1 MMQPSLL
8 RQLLVWIVLP
18 LIPLMLING
27 WLASDNARAS
37 ADRAFD
43 RTLQASARNIAEQIT
58 VEGGELVVN
67 IPVAALAMF
76 DPNFQDRVFYRV
88 GFAGASTITGYHDLP
103 LPKPLPDSGE
113 LSLYDTHYRGEALR
127 VVAYSFPLYYNGA
140 HHQMLV
146 QVGETTSARQAL
158 ASRLQRDSLL
168 QQLLL
173 AAVVVLFAS
182 IGIHQVLRPLREVG
196 RTLEEC
202 GGDPAL
208 RLDESAVQ
216 SELQPLAR
224 ALNQTLEKL
233 EEQLDAR
240 QRFVADA
247 AHQLRTPLTLLKT
260 QAELTAREA
269 DDARRDEGLAAL
281 VHSTDQAIRLANQL
295 LALSRAEPW
304 QAQQP
309 PTPLD
314 LARLAREVCGDFVA
328 AALAKGIDLG
338 YEGVEHAPL
347 AGLPVLLRELLS
359 NLVDNAVRYSPAGGI
374 VTLAVATTDAGWRLS
389 VQDNGPGIPLAE
401 RHRVFE
407 RFYRGADTSDSH
419 GCGLGLAIVA
429 EIARVHSGSVA
440 LTDAPGG
447 GLIATLALP
456 ASG

>member
-1 MMQPSLL
+1 MQPSLL

-43 RTLQASARNIAEQIT
+43 RTLQASARSIAERIT
-58 VEGGELVVN
+58 VEGSELVVD
-67 IPVAALAMF
+67 IPVAALEMF

-103 LPKPLPDSGE
+103 LPNPLPASGE
-113 LSLYDTHYRGEALR
+113 LSFYDTHYRGEALR
-127 VVAYSFPLYYNGA
+127 VAAYSFPLYYGGS
-140 HHQMLV
+140 HRQMLV

-158 ASRLQRDSLL
+158 AHQLQRDSLL

-173 AAVVVLFAS
+173 AVVVVLFTS

-196 RTLEEC
+196 RTLQER

-208 RLDESAVQ
+208 RLDEGAVQ

-260 QAELTAREA
+260 QAELTAREP
-269 DDARRDEGLAAL
+269 DGARRDEGLAAL
-281 VHSTDQAIRLANQL
+281 VRSTDQAIRLANQL

-309 PTPLD
+309 PAPQD

-338 YEGVEHAPL
+338 YEGVEHAQL
-347 AGLPVLLRELLS
+347 TGQPVLLRELLS
-359 NLVDNAVRYSPAGGI
+359 NLVDNAIRYSPAGGI
-374 VTLAVATTDAGWRLS
+374 VTVAIATADTGWRLT
-389 VQDNGPGIPLAE
+389 VQDNGPGIPAAE
-401 RHRVFE
+401 RSRVFE
-407 RFYRGADTSDSH
+407 RFYRGEHVSDSH

-429 EIARVHSGSVA
+429 EIARAHGAEVSLA
-440 LTDAPGG
+440 DAPGG
-447 GLIATLALP
+447 GLLMTVTLP
-456 ASG
+456 APG

>member
-1 MMQPSLL
+1 MQPSLL

-18 LIPLMLING
+18 LIPLVLING
-27 WLASDNARAS
+27 WLASSNARAS

-43 RTLQASARNIAEQIT
+43 RTLQASARSIAERVT
-58 VEGGELVVN
+58 VEGGELVVD
-67 IPVAALAMF
+67 IPVAALEMF

-103 LPKPLPDSGE
+103 LPSPLPASGE
-113 LSLYDTHYRGEALR
+113 LAFYDTHYRGESLR
-127 VVAYSFPLYYNGA
+127 VAAYSFPLYYGGA
-140 HHQMLV
+140 HRQMLV

-158 ASRLQRDSLL
+158 ALQLQRDSLL

-173 AAVVVLFAS
+173 ALAVVLFTS

-196 RTLEEC
+196 RTLNER

-208 RLDESAVQ
+208 RLDENAVQ

-260 QAELTAREA
+260 QAELTAREP
-269 DDARRDEGLAAL
+269 DGARRDEGLAAL
-281 VHSTDQAIRLANQL
+281 VRSTDQAIRLANQL

-309 PTPLD
+309 AAPFD
-314 LARLAREVCGDFVA
+314 LARLAREVCGDFIA
-328 AALAKGIDLG
+328 TALAKQIDLG
-338 YEGVEHAPL
+338 YEGAEHAQLSGQPL
-347 AGLPVLLRELLS
+347 LLRELMS
-359 NLVDNAVRYSPAGGI
+359 NLIDNAIRYSPVGGV
-374 VTLAVATTDAGWRLS
+374 VTVAVGPGDAGWCLS
-389 VQDNGPGIPLAE
+389 VQDNGPGIPVAE
-401 RHRVFE
+401 RQRVFE
-407 RFYRGADTSDSH
+407 RFYRGEHVSDNE

-429 EIARVHSGSVA
+429 EIARVHGADVT
-440 LTDAPGG
+440 LNEPPGG
-447 GLIATLALP
+447 GLLVALTLP
-456 ASG
+456 AAS